1 MGRNLVEIETK
12 FLLQEIFSI
21 LPCIILNTSEEILWD
36 NGVILHRPQSIP
48 VMNLKEKGEA

>member
-36 NGVILHRPQSIP
+36 NGVILHRP
-48 VMNLKEKGEA
+48 LKHSCYES